1 MSCNGARQDKQ
12 IYKGQSATFRITV
25 TDEDGERFDLTGST
39 LYFRVKLSVTAADPA
54 LITKA
59 SSTPAQITILTQSGD
74 TLGQAD
80 IFLVPSDT
88 TSLTAI
94 NYVYDVWLQ
103 KSGGEKQPV
112 VPVSALVINL
122 PVTNLP

>member
-1 MSCNGARQDKQ
+1 MACNGAKQDKQ

-25 TDEDGERFDLTGST
+25 TDEDGERFDLTGAT

-54 LITKA
+54 LIAKA
-59 SSTPAQITILTQSGD
+59 STTPAQITILAQTGD
-74 TLGQAD
+74 TLGQAE
-80 IFLVPSDT
+80 IYLVPSDT
-88 TSLTAI
+88 SALNAI

-112 VPVSALVINL
+112 VPVSNLVINL
-122 PVTNLP
+122 PVTNL